1 MKILHTADI
10 HLGDLAGPTKDGKN
24 LRRLDTLDCMDAIVS
39 KAIVE
44 TPDITIIAGD
54 LFNRARVWAD
64 TALEDVNDAVTRFIR
79 PLCRA
84 SGSVVLLFG
93 TANHD
98 NPWAFEVLGEIT
110 KDERNLH
117 IYTTPKVET
126 IGTEEGPVQIMAVP
140 GFDRGR
146 LSLFC
151 PGADKETENRNA
163 TALINDIILGLAT
176 QLDRS
181 KPAIMVAHY
190 TVCGAEI
197 DNGSTFLAGQDVA
210 ILPATIDATGVD
222 LACFGHIHRHQR
234 LGMLTAAYYCGSPN
248 QLNFNDEG
256 IEHGFY
262 IYDIFKFR
270 APGAGIGVRF
280 IRTPERRHY
289 TYRIGPEEVADFIR
303 TGEIIRRPPE
313 LTDAIVR
320 VRYSCTAEQD
330 KALNRAE
337 LQKRVLAA
345 GAFWVAEVLP
355 EEVEELNAKEQ
366 LTEHD
371 GPAEALTR
379 WLELNEITGED
390 ARRLAELAAPIIK
403 EADDGRDADR
413 HTGAFVPLSVE
424 VKNYRS
430 YTEATFDFSSIHMAM
445 VNGRNGIGKS
455 SLFMD
460 SIADCIFEQSR
471 KEDVGGWVRDG
482 TKSGSITFTFLMG
495 DQQYRIVRTRT
506 KTGRGTLALHRYNL
520 EAEEW
525 EDDSDTTM
533 RLTQQ
538 RIERLLGMDCNTFCS
553 IALIRQDAY
562 GLFLEADSGRR
573 MEVLSALLGLD
584 IYTRMEEVAKGRVS
598 EQRRLIAATKERI
611 SILSEKISAREQF
624 EEDDRIIAEKAAT
637 LSENVRLTETAL
649 KTAEQNEAMR
659 FELLKQATEKANQR
673 SEYRDQAAQKE
684 AELKATVQKLEEA
697 RGLAEIAPAA
707 QRAATEV
714 QKAREQLETLASDE
728 ERLRSLEQE
737 EQSIRITIERSE
749 RQLKKISED
758 KTAYTTILGWR
769 EGIEAAQQAVAA
781 LVPKKE
787 EAQRRLEAQ
796 TGARAAMQS
805 AKEARDKFLAE
816 SRIRIGALSAHLEQ
830 AQKEA
835 EQLSE
840 SGCIDAKRAACKFL
854 ASAHSARNDIPT
866 LTTNLSL
873 TKVEDKA
880 RYEKLNAE
888 YEAAKEAYTALG
900 DPAVELKEIAREES
914 RHAAA
919 LSLAPKLAAAEA
931 KLEELA
937 ARAAET
943 KQALAE
949 ERERLEAIEAEL
961 PDLRKIQAVA
971 EAARASI
978 KEHEAL
984 AGTLHRCMAAEAT
997 VAALEPQASSL
1008 REEAVDLRKKADSI
1022 TGEIAEIEARIPE
1035 DSDKTVDFYKDML
1048 THQRQT
1054 LTDYAAERGAI
1065 KAKMES
1071 ITEAETQA
1079 AELRKQV
1086 AEIAT
1091 TLNDYATLVQ
1101 AFGLDGIQYMIIR
1114 GVVPEI
1120 MRRSNDILAAMTGGS
1135 MAVDIRTEK
1144 EQRSTKQIVNSL
1156 EVWISSLSG
1165 SIRPYQSHSGGE
1177 KVKIALAVT
1186 LGLADVKARRAGV
1199 QLGMLFIDEPPFLD
1213 SDGTEAYADALTN
1226 MAARNPGMRILAI
1239 SHDPAMKAR
1248 FPQNI
1253 TVSAGEHG
1261 SVVEME

>member
-93 TANHD
+93 TENHD
-98 NPWAFEVLGEIT
+98 NPRAFEVLGEIT

-270 APGAGIGVRF
+270 TPGAGIGVRF
-280 IRTPERRHY
+280 IHTPERRHY

-303 TGEIIRRPPE
+303 TGEITRRPPE

-337 LQKRVLAA
+337 LQKRILAA
-345 GAFWVAEVLP
+345 GAFHVAEVLP

-430 YTEATFDFSSIHMAM
+430 YTDATFDFSPIHMAM

-471 KEDVGGWVRDG
+471 KEDVGGWVKDG

-495 DQQYRIVRTRT
+495 GQQYRIIRTRT
-506 KTGRGTLALHRYNL
+506 KAGRGTLALHRYNP
-520 EAEEW
+520 EAEVW
-525 EDDSDTTM
+525 EDNSDTTM

-562 GLFLEADSGRR
+562 GLFLEADSDRR

-584 IYTRMEEVAKGRVS
+584 IYTRMEEIAKGKAS
-598 EQRRLIAATKERI
+598 EQRRMIAATKERI
-611 SILSEKISAREQF
+611 SILGEKISAREQF
-624 EEDDRIIAEKAAT
+624 EENDRIIAAKAAT

-659 FELLKQATEKANQR
+659 LELLKQATEKANQR
-673 SEYRDQAAQKE
+673 REYRDQAAQKE

-697 RGLAEIAPAA
+697 RGLAEIVPAA
-707 QRAATEV
+707 QQASTEV
-714 QKAREQLETLASDE
+714 QKAREQLESLAPDE

-737 EQSIRITIERSE
+737 GQSIRITIERSE

-758 KTAYTTILGWR
+758 KTAYSMILGWR

-781 LVPKKE
+781 LGPKKD

-805 AKEARDKFLAE
+805 AKDARDTFLSE
-816 SRIRIGALSAHLEQ
+816 SRLRIGELTARLEQ
-830 AQKEA
+830 AQKEV

-840 SGCIDAKRAACKFL
+840 SGCLDVKRATCKFL
-854 ASAHSARNDIPT
+854 ASAMSARNSIPM
-866 LTTNLSL
+866 LTTSLDL
-873 TKVEDKA
+873 TKAEDKA
-880 RYEKLNAE
+880 QYEKLNAE

-900 DPAVELKEIAREES
+900 DPAAEIKAIAREES

-937 ARAAET
+937 AREVET

-961 PDLRKIQAVA
+961 PDLRKIQTAA
-971 EAARASI
+971 EAARASV

-1022 TGEIAEIEARIPE
+1022 TDEIAEIEARIPE

-1071 ITEAETQA
+1071 ITEAEAQV

-1120 MRRSNDILAAMTGGS
+1120 MHRSNDILAAMTGGS

-1253 TVSAGEHG
+1253 TVSAGENG